1 MMTSAEHAVLECG
14 FRANDS
20 LKAYIAIHDRIFAEQ
35 ATIASLFKNLVGTGT
50 PLEDLLVEAK
60 KADRLWHDFSDFA
73 GRTRSMNRASVSEE
87 EARFLDS
94 VVEYAAAVLA
104 TTQVLVERQELLL
117 KRKHKPSEVSWEA
130 FKNVQ
135 KRYEVAVERYQNL
148 GSDLNSRIHRVFDLA
163 DARLKKNA

>member
-1 MMTSAEHAVLECG
+1 MTNAEHAVLECG
-14 FRANDS
+14 FLANDA

-50 PLEDLLVEAK
+50 PFEELLVEAK
-60 KADRLWHDFSDFA
+60 KADRLWLDFSDFA
-73 GRTRSMNRASVSEE
+73 GRTRSKHRASVSEE

-117 KRKHKPSEVSWEA
+117 KRKHNPSEVSWQA
-130 FKNVQ
+130 FTGVQ
-135 KRYEVAVERYQNL
+135 KRYEVAVERYRSL
-148 GSDLNSRIHRVFDLA
+148 GRDLNPRIHRVFDLA
-163 DARLKKNA
+163 NERLKKNP